1 MLCPAG
7 KLGSFYGRVA
17 ERLRQ
22 INHCRFDSCPVHER
36 MFFYMVYSPA
46 ARRNVGR
53 RFWDHKILKAMGATT
68 NKVQTNVSVDFPIYW
83 QSFSGK
89 RIQKTLQ
96 VSVQVTSE
104 NGRAKMGEIK
114 KAAWLEADG
123 TMELEIPAHFLPI
136 AMRSYILVEA
146 MDLAETA
153 YEIIQ

>member
-53 RFWDHKILKAMGATT
+53 RFWDRKILKAMGAKKDTASR
-68 NKVQTNVSVDFPIYW
+68 KV
-83 QSFSGK
+83 SFEYN
-89 RIQKTLQ
+89 LQ
-96 VSVQVTSE
+96 DGFGTEYTIGVTAIVEANFADE
-104 NGRAKMGEIK
+104 NGGSYPPNVWIEN
-114 KAAWLEADG
+114 AAWQGGRG
-123 TMELEIPAHFLPI
+123 TTGKNIDPAELPARMR
-136 AMRSYILVEA
+136 AMISAQAV
-146 MDLAETA
+146 DLA
-153 YEIIQ
+153 YSIQ